1 MINGCLQIWNF
12 FSHVQLEILQ
22 VCCAHSCSIELN
34 TRKNSIFTR
43 TLDYS
48 LEILM
53 KCQNNIHLVS
63 KTEYPHST
71 NYHSIFLFTHD
82 DTFCHGN
89 RLIQMVVFFLI
100 ISRWVLLSLLF
111 CKQSFGLDQLTVRRK
126 KFIVIS
132 QKNPIYM
139 TSTFHV
145 SL

>member
-1 MINGCLQIWNF
+1 MINGCLQK
-12 FSHVQLEILQ
+12 
-22 VCCAHSCSIELN
+22 
-34 TRKNSIFTR
+34 KNSIFTR

-89 RLIQMVVFFLI
+89 RLIQMVVFLFFFYFKMGFIFI
-100 ISRWVLLSLLF
+100 IILQTKFWLRSANSSEEKVYRIFAKKPHLYDFYFSCISLSCINTGGHLFPFQTLLTGEWIDS
-111 CKQSFGLDQLTVRRK
+111 
-126 KFIVIS
+126 
-132 QKNPIYM
+132 
-139 TSTFHV
+139 
-145 SL
+145 

>member
-89 RLIQMVVFFLI
+89 RLIQMVVFFF
-100 ISRWVLLSLLF
+100 ISRWVLFSLLF

-126 KFIVIS
+126 KFIIFS
-132 QKNPIYM
+132 QKISIYM
-139 TSTFHV
+139 TCTFHV